1 VKKLATSLLAWIL
14 LLALPFQAVAAVA
27 MLPCAMQA
35 PAHHQAR
42 STEHAHHTAGQ
53 HQHPHQGKTHA
64 GCGSCT
70 ACCPAAFM
78 TAPAIKV
85 TPLTAGATEAAVF
98 VDRHHASVD
107 LALPER
113 PPSARFA

>member
-27 MLPCAMQA
+27 MLPCTMHA
-35 PAHHQAR
+35 PAHHQAA
-42 STEHAHHTAGQ
+42 SEHAHRTPDRHHLQ
-53 HQHPHQGKTHA
+53 HQAKADA
-64 GCGSCT
+64 GCSSCT

-78 TAPAIKV
+78 AAPA
-85 TPLTAGATEAAVF
+85 LTAAPLCAATAAAAVL
-98 VDRHHASVD
+98 VDRHHGSVD

-113 PPSARFA
+113 PPAARPA

>member
-1 VKKLATSLLAWIL
+1 MKKLATSLLAWIL

-27 MLPCAMQA
+27 MLPCTMQA
-35 PAHHQAR
+35 PAHHQAA
-42 STEHAHHTAGQ
+42 TEHAHHAPDQ
-53 HQHPHQGKTHA
+53 HQHQHQAKAHV

-78 TAPAIKV
+78 AAPAAAV
-85 TPLTAGATEAAVF
+85 TPLGSISARPPVF
-98 VDRHHASVD
+98 VDRHHGSVD

-113 PPSARFA
+113 PPSARRA